1 MNGAMERKG
10 GLAMIKSILVPVR
23 GDGMVATVL
32 AHAAQLAKSHNAQV
46 DVVHCRA
53 QAKDLMPQ
61 GVSLNDFARKVML
74 EQAVELADRQE
85 DHLRGILR
93 RLSTE
98 FGLSERSDGDGTA
111 LCTFSEEKGRMA
123 DVVKHAG
130 RLSDLIVLPKPQR
143 ERNLGH
149 SSLKAALYGAGRPV
163 LMCPGQLQPDD
174 TFAQH
179 VAVGWNGSLPAARA
193 VASSL
198 DVVGAATHVSII
210 TGGKPQTNGPDIDD
224 LVRYY
229 AQRGI
234 IADVV
239 HFDGTD
245 PAAGLLGACARINA
259 SLLVIGA
266 YSHSHET
273 EMLFGGNTERIVDQT
288 EMPILMAH

>member
-1 MNGAMERKG
+1 
-10 GLAMIKSILVPVR
+10 MIKSILVPVR

-32 AHAAQLAKSHNAQV
+32 AHAAELAKQHRAQV
-46 DVVHCRA
+46 NVVHCRA
-53 QAKDLMPQ
+53 QAKDMMPQ
-61 GVSLNDFARKVML
+61 GISLNDFARKVMM
-74 EQAVELADRQE
+74 EQAVELANRQE

-93 RLSTE
+93 RLARD
-98 FGLSERSDGDGTA
+98 FGLEDSADTDAHTA
-111 LCTFSEEKGRMA
+111 CTFTEEQGRMA

-143 ERNLGH
+143 ERNLGQ

-163 LMCPGQLQPDD
+163 LICPGQLQPDE

-198 DVVGAATHVSII
+198 DIVHGARKVSIL
-210 TGGKPQTNGPDIDD
+210 TGGKVQLHGPTVDE
-224 LVRYY
+224 LVAYY

-234 IADVV
+234 TADIVR
-239 HFDGTD
+239 FEGKD
-245 PAAGLLGACARINA
+245 PATELLKTCKSIGA

-273 EMLFGGNTERIVDQT
+273 EMLFGGNTERIVDKT

>member
-1 MNGAMERKG
+1 M
-10 GLAMIKSILVPVR
+10 LKSILVPVR

-32 AHAAQLAKSHNAQV
+32 AHAAELAKQHQAQV
-46 DVVHCRA
+46 NVVHCRA
-53 QAKDLMPQ
+53 QANDLIPP
-61 GVSLNDFARKVML
+61 GIALSDFARKVMI
-74 EQAVELADRQE
+74 EQAVELANRQE
-85 DHLRGILR
+85 DHLRKILH
-93 RLSTE
+93 RLAQD
-98 FGLSERSDGDGTA
+98 FGLEENAIVDGTA
-111 LCTFSEEKGRMA
+111 TCTFAEVHGRMA

-143 ERNLGH
+143 ERNLGQ

-163 LMCPGQLQPDD
+163 LICPGQLQPDE

-198 DVVGAATHVSII
+198 DIVHAAKRVSIL
-210 TGGKPQTNGPDIDD
+210 TGGKVQSHGPTVEE
-224 LVRYY
+224 LVDYY
-229 AQRGI
+229 ALRGI
-234 IADVV
+234 IAEVV
-239 HFDGTD
+239 RFKGKD
-245 PAAGLLGACARINA
+245 AATELLETSKSVGA

-273 EMLFGGNTERIVDQT
+273 EMLFGGNTERIVDKT

>member
-1 MNGAMERKG
+1 
-10 GLAMIKSILVPVR
+10 MIRSILVPVR

-32 AHAAQLAKSHNAQV
+32 AHAAELAKQHQAQV
-46 DVVHCRA
+46 NVVHCRA
-53 QAKDLMPQ
+53 PAKDLLPQ
-61 GVSLNDFARKVML
+61 GIPLNDFARKVMM
-74 EQAVELADRQE
+74 EQVSELANRQE

-93 RLSTE
+93 RLARE
-98 FGLSERSDGDGTA
+98 FGLKDDADTDGSAT
-111 LCTFSEEKGRMA
+111 CTFAEEQGRMA

-130 RLSDLIVLPKPQR
+130 RLSDLIILPKPQR
-143 ERNLGH
+143 ERNLGQ

-163 LMCPGQLQPDD
+163 LICPAQLQPDE

-198 DVVGAATHVSII
+198 DIVSAAKRVSIL
-210 TGGKPQTNGPDIDD
+210 TGGKVQSHGPTVDE
-224 LVRYY
+224 LVAYY
-229 AQRGI
+229 ALRGI
-234 IADVV
+234 TAEIVR
-239 HFDGTD
+239 FEGKD
-245 PAAGLLGACARINA
+245 PATELLKTSKSIGA

-273 EMLFGGNTERIVDQT
+273 EMLFGGNTERIVDKT